1 MLGYTKTVLKLGNF
15 MLTISGSVAIPD
27 EEIELNAIRSQGSGG
42 QNVNK
47 VATAIHLRFDI
58 RASSLP
64 ERYKEKLL
72 AFGDSRI
79 TKEGVVIIKSQTY
92 RTSEQNKEEAL
103 ARLKALIKEAT
114 ATQKKRI
121 ATKPTKSSKK
131 KRVDKKKQRGNIK
144 AMRKNRPNNPDQ

>member
-1 MLGYTKTVLKLGNF
+1 MLSITAAV
-15 MLTISGSVAIPD
+15 SIPD
-27 EEIELNAIRSQGSGG
+27 EEIELNAIRSQGKGG

-72 AFGDSRI
+72 AFSDSRI
-79 TKEGVVIIKSQTY
+79 TKEGVIIIKAQTF
-92 RTSEQNKEEAL
+92 RTSEQNKEEAQE
-103 ARLKALIKEAT
+103 RLKALIKEAT

-121 ATKPTKSSKK
+121 ATKPTKGSKK
-131 KRVDKKKQRGNIK
+131 RRVDAKKQRGDIK
-144 AMRKNRPNNPDQ
+144 SMRKKPAE